1 MFEEQLSQ
9 SIIAFIEKE
18 GYTPYLE
25 IPHFSGKIDFL
36 GVNSSKCIV
45 IESKVSKWKHA
56 LKQAIR
62 YGYGAEKAYVALPP
76 PISQYVANNYGEKF
90 NYYGVGLIEIAEGNA
105 IILLEC
111 KNKRP
116 SPVFKRILLG
126 QARNRLQK
134 SQERVAQFVERFKE

>member
-9 SIIAFIEKE
+9 GIISFIEKE
-18 GYTPYLE
+18 GYTPFLE

-36 GVNSSKCIV
+36 GVNSTKCIV

-76 PISQYVANNYGEKF
+76 PISKYVATNYAEKF
-90 NYYGVGLIEIAEGNA
+90 NFYGVGIIEIEEGHA
-105 IILLEC
+105 VILLDC
-111 KNKRP
+111 KNKKP

-126 QARNRLQK
+126 QARNRIQK
-134 SQERVAQFVERFKE
+134 SQDRVTQFVERFRD